1 MIVTDI
7 NQTLRPPAG
16 AVLNGVFAEGSFL
29 RLSYQQTLLGEP
41 SRYKIIDVFLNDM
54 GREVL
59 RTEAIHYVPTSLDWS
74 GTHPDHVKASNRFTA
89 AIKLFW
95 RDIVAILWR

>member
-1 MIVTDI
+1 MNLFDK
-7 NQTLRPPAG
+7 NQTLIAPEG
-16 AVLNGVFAEGSFL
+16 AQISGVFAEGSFL
-29 RLSYQQTLLGEP
+29 RVSYQQTLLGEP